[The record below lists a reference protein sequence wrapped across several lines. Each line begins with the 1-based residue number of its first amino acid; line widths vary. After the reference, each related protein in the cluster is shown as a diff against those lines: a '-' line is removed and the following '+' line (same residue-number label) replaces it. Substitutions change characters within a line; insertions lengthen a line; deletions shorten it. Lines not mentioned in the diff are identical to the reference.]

1 MAFKNWNN
9 LISEEELDAQIARA
23 KAATQE
29 ADATEPRAAS
39 VRFDRS
45 SELIIISLKNGAFF
59 SFPPTLVQGLGDASP
74 EDLDDVW
81 LDASGSSVHWERLD
95 ADFNIAGLVAGI
107 FGTKAWMSHL
117 GLLLPLK
124 PNHLVI
130 TARKVVAPKSCYK
143 RVYKSSRNN
152 PLNNNHFA
160 TIQLRRKN
168 LAKSDSSIARQIGR
182 PCGQV

>member
-39 VRFDRS
+39 VRF

-117 GLLLPLK
+117 G
-124 PNHLVI
+124 
-130 TARKVVAPKSCYK
+130 RKGGQTTSPAKAE
-143 RVYKSSRNN
+143 SSRNN
-152 PLNNNHFA
+152 G
-160 TIQLRRKN
+160 K
-168 LAKSDSSIARQIGR
+168 KGGR
-182 PCGQV
+182 PKKLLQTSL